1 VTATKLLLATGET
14 IEVAGGVD
22 EVAKQVEDAS
32 RSSAGALAW
41 FEQNDG
47 GRVAVNPAHVVA
59 IKPEDE

>member
-1 VTATKLLLATGET
+1 VAASKLLLVTGET

-22 EVAKQVEDAS
+22 EVAKQVGDAS

-41 FEQNDG
+41 FDRPAG
-47 GRVAVNPAHVVA
+47 GRLAVNPAHVVA

>member
-1 VTATKLLLATGET
+1 MLRLATGET

-32 RSSAGALAW
+32 RSSAGSLAW
-41 FEQNDG
+41 FERTDG
-47 GRVAVNPAHVVA
+47 ERLALNPAHVVA

>member
-1 VTATKLLLATGET
+1 MLRLVTGET

-41 FEQNDG
+41 FERTAG
-47 GRVAVNPAHVVA
+47 GRLAVNPKHVVA
-59 IKPEDE
+59 IQPKDE

>member
-1 VTATKLLLATGET
+1 VTATRLILVTGET
-14 IEVAGGVD
+14 IEVAGGLE

-41 FEQNDG
+41 FDRNAG

-59 IKPEDE
+59 IRPEHE